1 MIVSFLNSN
10 TYVSILIIGIDALN
24 PHHWVGVRASIILAT
39 ASTDL
44 FLPALIESITT
55 WWTELFKAR
64 FLSDLQQRGT

>member
-55 WWTELFKAR
+55 
-64 FLSDLQQRGT
+64 